1 MAAHPASAGS
11 VRHVPTRTCV
21 ACRTTRPKR
30 ELVRIVRTPT
40 GTLVA
45 DETGRLAGRGAYV
58 CRTAACLTIA
68 NTKGSLSRALKT
80 AVPAVLLA
88 SIDLAAGTPH
98 DTIEGGAR
106 GQE

>member
-1 MAAHPASAGS
+1 MTSRP
-11 VRHVPTRTCV
+11 VPTRTCV
-21 ACRTTRPKR
+21 ACRTARPKA
-30 ELVRIVRTPT
+30 ELVRIVRMPD
-40 GTLVA
+40 GSIVA

-68 NTKGSLSRALKT
+68 NTKGALSRALETQVPT
-80 AVPAVLLA
+80 ALLA
-88 SIDLAAGTPH
+88 SIELGTDTNH